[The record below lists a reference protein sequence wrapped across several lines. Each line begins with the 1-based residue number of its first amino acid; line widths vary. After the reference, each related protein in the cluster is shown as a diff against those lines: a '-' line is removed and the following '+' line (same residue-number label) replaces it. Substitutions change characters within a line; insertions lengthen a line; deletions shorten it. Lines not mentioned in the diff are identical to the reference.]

1 MNEASRFCRM
11 RDVLLVE
18 AEILA
23 KIQGKSRTRWNTKK
37 FGGTWERRRC
47 HHDFMARGG
56 SLVHLVCL
64 VRLVGLVSSTKYT
77 GSTGQTR
84 YQ

>member
-23 KIQGKSRTRWNTKK
+23 KIQGKSRTR
-37 FGGTWERRRC
+37 
-47 HHDFMARGG
+47 
-56 SLVHLVCL
+56 
-64 VRLVGLVSSTKYT
+64 
-77 GSTGQTR
+77 
-84 YQ
+84 